1 MKTTKLAV
9 VACFGF
15 VVGCG
20 SSGKVT
26 VAVSNAA
33 DFNVPIGALEVRSY
47 KVKAKTLLPV
57 DGQSLRYVNGQF
69 LDADDKVITGKL
81 VDADN
86 RAMNAAKATVL
97 EGKGFS
103 GKIENAFLF
112 TDRSLSCDDG
122 DITNWRYD
130 RDIVTTTPGV
140 IVKGDNGKVDIY
152 ASNQDLIFEVTAV
165 QRSTGDGAIIG
176 TACAILPAAK
186 NGATVALTL
195 Q

>member
-15 VVGCG
+15 VAGCG

-26 VAVSNAA
+26 VSISNAA
-33 DFNVPIGALEVRSY
+33 DFNVPIGALEVRSF

-57 DGQSLRYVNGQF
+57 DGETVRYLNGQF
-69 LDADDKVITGKL
+69 LDAEDNALSGKL
-81 VDADN
+81 VDSDN
-86 RAMNAAKATVL
+86 RALNVAKVTVF
-97 EGKGFS
+97 EG

-112 TDRSLSCDDG
+112 TDRNLTCADG
-122 DITNWRYD
+122 DIANWRYD

-140 IVKGDNGKVDIY
+140 VVKGASGKVDIY

-165 QRSTGDGAIIG
+165 QRSTGDGVIIG
-176 TACAILPAAK
+176 SACAILPAAK
-186 NGATVALTL
+186 NGSTIALTL
-195 Q
+195 